1 MSNISNVHSISAYT
15 SGVTKPFAGQRLAT
29 VTYKVDKKTGVKP
42 ESVCASIPMVSNEAI
57 TANLTAFIPHIAALV
72 ERTQDNIIRTLHES
86 KCSTVSDDAIS
97 IAAVLEYLNDTASGG
112 RLTKAMV
119 CEWFDNEIADNL
131 ALALATKLGVSEQP
145 TNEQSAYIET
155 MLASFRNSIGALS
168 AGATKYDPA
177 TCGQLIKAL
186 SFAPADDALS
196 VRFIAR
202 LETMQ
207 RIVPTSIVDAL

>member
-1 MSNISNVHSISAYT
+1 MSNISNVHNITGYV
-15 SGVTKPFAGQRLAT
+15 SGTTKPFAGQRLAT
-29 VTYKVDKKTGVKP
+29 VTYKVDKKTGIKP
-42 ESVCASIPMVSNEAI
+42 DSVCASVPMVATNEL
-57 TANLTAFIPHIAALV
+57 TANLNAFIPHIQALV
-72 ERTQDNIIRTLHES
+72 ERTQDSIIRTLHES
-86 KCSTVSDDAIS
+86 KCSVVSDEAIS
-97 IAAVLEYLNDTASGG
+97 IAAVLEYLNETASGG

-131 ALALATKLGVSEQP
+131 AVALATKLGVSETP
-145 TNEQSAYIET
+145 TNEQSQYIET
-155 MLASFRNSIGALS
+155 MLSSFKNSIGALS

-186 SFAPADDALS
+186 SFAPADDALA

-207 RIVPTSIVDAL
+207 RVVPTSIVDAL